1 MHTSSSVRSSCL
13 QCCTNW
19 ATHSSRSIVHC
30 SSSGPF
36 FIAAISAAMSSVTG
50 FPSIT
55 STRQKTFQLKHRTNV
70 RSITGENKLRYGL
83 FRSFFF
89 FLWRVWR
96 LNTMLQ
102 LCLPQPI
109 GHVLSHCHDIFERS
123 TLVAVM
129 LRSCGANVWSV
140 LKDTVCPKEHKKP
153 GQLSIVLA
161 NASKKTYF
169 GSKADQIMLFIVF
182 GQFRDIIADIM
193 LKRSDGTLTVHNTKT
208 LYRSSYFKS
217 LAHKY
222 FISPW
227 FDLTRVNNTYLSMF
241 ACKPP

>member
-1 MHTSSSVRSSCL
+1 MGCL
-13 QCCTNW
+13 D
-19 ATHSSRSIVHC
+19 H
-30 SSSGPF
+30 
-36 FIAAISAAMSSVTG
+36 
-50 FPSIT
+50 
-55 STRQKTFQLKHRTNV
+55 
-70 RSITGENKLRYGL
+70 
-83 FRSFFF
+83 FF

-109 GHVLSHCHDIFERS
+109 GHVLSHRHDIFERS

-129 LRSCGANVWSV
+129 LRSCGVSVWSV
-140 LKDTVCPKEHKKP
+140 LKDTVCPNEHKKP

-182 GQFRDIIADIM
+182 GQFRNIIADIM
-193 LKRSDGTLTVHNTKT
+193 LKISDGTLT

-217 LAHKY
+217 LSHK
-222 FISPW
+222 ISYLH
-227 FDLTRVNNTYLSMF
+227 DLSSPELTTHTYQCLPVSRLKPVQVIPKRKQNHLIWSLSITPSHM
-241 ACKPP
+241 